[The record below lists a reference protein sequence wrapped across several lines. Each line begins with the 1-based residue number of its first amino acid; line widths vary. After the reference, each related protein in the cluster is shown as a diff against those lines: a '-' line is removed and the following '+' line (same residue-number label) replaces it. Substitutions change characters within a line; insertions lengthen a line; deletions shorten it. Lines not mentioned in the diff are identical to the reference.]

1 MVGDVRFN
9 VSTGILTAVYCFK
22 KTATTKNYPINNKY
36 YQELY
41 EDKAEKCLYEKNSTC
56 LEFCGLHYADHISF
70 VNDFV
75 KR

>member
-9 VSTGILTAVYCFK
+9 VSTGILTAVQCLK
-22 KTATTKNYPINNKY
+22 KTATKKKNPINNKY

-56 LEFCGLHYADHISF
+56 LEFSGLHYADHISF

>member
-1 MVGDVRFN
+1 MCALMFPQESSLQSSV
-9 VSTGILTAVYCFK
+9 LK

>member
-9 VSTGILTAVYCFK
+9 VSTGILTAVQCFK